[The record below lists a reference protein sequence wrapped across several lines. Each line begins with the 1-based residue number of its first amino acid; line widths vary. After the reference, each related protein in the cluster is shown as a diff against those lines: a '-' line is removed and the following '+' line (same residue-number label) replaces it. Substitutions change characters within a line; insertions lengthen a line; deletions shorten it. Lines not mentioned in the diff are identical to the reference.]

1 MSTKETVIS
10 ILDMLTEE
18 QLMDVLVFA
27 EDFLKPNDK
36 TVKAIEETEYIL
48 KHPEEFKS
56 YTNVNELFEDLLSD
70 D

>member
-36 TVKAIEETEYIL
+36 TVKAIEETEYML